1 MRRNHEKL
9 WIPDGKPRSGRV
21 ERGQDLDPLRPTTPG
36 FGLGDAL
43 DLIDRQIL
51 DPMTI
56 VITATAA
63 MCPIMSWIVFLKSDW
78 DSGSIGLSTREW

>member
-21 ERGQDLDPLRPTTPG
+21 ERGQDLDPLRPTTSG

-43 DLIDRQIL
+43 DLINRQIL

-56 VITATAA
+56 VIATAA
-63 MCPIMSWIVFLKSDW
+63 MCPIMSWIIFGSPTGTAVP
-78 DSGSIGLSTREW
+78 SGSRSREW